1 MLQGFCQPFLVI
13 IVLSLLIKYLVTRP
27 VVSLT
32 GAMKSLASGNLDV
45 ELEVKDNRDE
55 ISSMTQA
62 VLIFKN
68 NAIEKLQLEKKHEE
82 AEIQSEQQRKQG
94 LLDMA
99 NSFEQE
105 VGSIV
110 SSVDEASHQLQG
122 LAEMMSKSAHDVGS
136 NAESAANASQNISTN
151 VDSVAAASEE
161 LSVSISEI
169 SSQVSNSTTDARNAV
184 DFGSAASENVQ
195 ALSTQVGEI
204 SQIVDLIS
212 DIADQTNLL
221 ALNATIEAARAG
233 EAGKGFAV
241 VASEVK
247 SLASQT
253 ASATAKIGEQINS
266 IVSAT
271 DGTVN
276 GITQI
281 NDVITKLQ
289 ESSNMIAAAVEQQG
303 AATNEIASRAAQTA
317 QDVGLV
323 SSTVAEVEVGVQG
336 NIGRSKEVLEAS
348 DNLKTLAQNLNERLG
363 SFLARI
369 KNEAA
374 T

>member
-1 MLQGFCQPFLVI
+1 
-13 IVLSLLIKYLVTRP
+13 
-27 VVSLT
+27 
-32 GAMKSLASGNLDV
+32 MKSLASGNLDV